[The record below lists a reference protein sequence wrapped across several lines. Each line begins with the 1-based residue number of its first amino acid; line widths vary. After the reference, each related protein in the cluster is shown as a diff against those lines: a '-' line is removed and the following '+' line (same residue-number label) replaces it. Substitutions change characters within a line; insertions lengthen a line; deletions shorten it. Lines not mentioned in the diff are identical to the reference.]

1 MTTSDSVTQHI
12 DRSRIVE
19 MLTTLIRFNS
29 VNPPGN
35 ETPVAEYLGG
45 SLRQAGLQVE
55 LVSLA
60 ENRANVM
67 ARLPGQGKAPGLMFC
82 GHTDT
87 VHPGE
92 VAWSHNPFGAET
104 VNGRMFGRGT
114 ADMKGG
120 VAAMV
125 VAVEALAR
133 AGIPLAGDVII
144 AGTAGEE
151 VDCLGAS
158 HLLQSGGMEG
168 VGALVIPEPTD
179 LALVT
184 AHRGALWLKLIT
196 QGKAAHGSMPELG
209 VNAILHMYKL
219 LQVLLQHQF
228 GYQPHPLLRL
238 PTVNVGTIQGGTKT
252 NVVADMC
259 QAMVDIRTVPGMATA
274 EVVREIQELINH
286 LKVDIP
292 DFKAR
297 IEIVN
302 DKPAITTDPQVPLIQ
317 AAQRTGQM
325 ILGRGLTPQGASYF
339 TDASVLTPPT
349 GVPTLIFGPGE
360 AGMAHQPE
368 EFVDIDKVIQAA
380 HFYAA
385 LVLEMLGS

>member
-1 MTTSDSVTQHI
+1 MTASDSVSQHI
-12 DRSRIVE
+12 DRARIVE

-35 ETPVAEYLGG
+35 EAPVAEYLAG
-45 SLRQAGLQVE
+45 SMRRAGLQVE
-55 LVSLA
+55 LVPLT
-60 ENRANVM
+60 EKRANVM
-67 ARLPGQGKAPGLMFC
+67 ARLPGRSAAPALMFC

-92 VAWSHNPFGAET
+92 VAWRHDPFAAET
-104 VNGRMFGRGT
+104 SNGRMFGRGT

-125 VAVEALAR
+125 VAVEALAQ

-151 VDCLGAS
+151 VDCLGAR
-158 HLLQSGGMEG
+158 HLLESGGMAG

-179 LALVT
+179 LSLVS
-184 AHRGALWLKLIT
+184 AHRGALWLRLIT

-209 VNAILHMYKL
+209 VNTILHMYKL
-219 LQVLLQHQF
+219 LDALLDHHF
-228 GYQPHPLLRL
+228 TYRPHPLLRL

-259 QAMVDIRTVPGMATA
+259 QATVDIRTVPGMSTA
-274 EVVREIQELINH
+274 EVIGEIQALIDNI
-286 LKVDIP
+286 KAGTP
-292 DFKAR
+292 AFNAR

-302 DKPAITTDPQVPLIQ
+302 DKSAVATDPNTPLIQ
-317 AAQRTGQM
+317 AAQRAGSL
-325 ILGRGLTPQGASYF
+325 ILDRTLEPQGASYF

-360 AGMAHQPE
+360 AGMAHQPDE
-368 EFVDIDKVIQAA
+368 YVDIDKVVQAA

-385 LVLEMLGS
+385 LALEMLGS